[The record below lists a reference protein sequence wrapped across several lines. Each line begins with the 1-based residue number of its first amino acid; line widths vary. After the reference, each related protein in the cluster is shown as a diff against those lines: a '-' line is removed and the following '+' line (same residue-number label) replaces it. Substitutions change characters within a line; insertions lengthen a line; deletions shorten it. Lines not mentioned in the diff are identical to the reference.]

1 MAVTW
6 NQVRDVIDE
15 VLQLPPERRSEYLKV
30 ACTKPELRRYV
41 ESVILSC
48 ERADG
53 VLDGPALIN
62 SLDFAEEQDS
72 SPSMIGQ
79 RLGSFEIIK
88 EIGAGGMGVVYQAS
102 RADEN
107 FEQHVAIKLLRS
119 GFHSDFTLARF
130 RSERQILA
138 KLQHPNIARLLDGG
152 ATAEGQP
159 YFVMELI
166 EGEPIDQY
174 CDAHKLSTVERLR
187 LFRVVCSA
195 VQYAH
200 RNLFIHRDIKPG
212 NILVTAEGVPKLLD
226 FGIAKILD
234 PVSLPGEAEATVSWA
249 RMLTPE
255 YASPE
260 QARGDPITTASD
272 VYSLGVL
279 LYRLLSGHPPYC
291 VGGRAAQEVLL
302 AITETQP
309 VRPSLAIDRIE
320 TDTGADGQAITL
332 TPELVSRSRDGEP
345 ELLRRRLSGDLDNIV
360 LKAMRKEPDRRYPSV
375 DQFSDDIRRHLDNL
389 PVLARQ
395 DTLSYRTGKFVLRHK
410 AGVLAAALVLL
421 TLVVGVVGT
430 AWEAHVARQQR
441 ARAEQRFNDVRK
453 LANSLIFEVYNS
465 IKDLPGATPARKLLV
480 SRALEYLNSLSH
492 EAAGDPSLQSEL
504 ATAYERVGD
513 VQGNPSHANLGD
525 IPGALDSYRKSL
537 GILESLRTADPNN
550 INVKRQL
557 STEYYD
563 VGLCLDAMGDYQGA
577 LQNSRKALAVDET
590 LSSSAD
596 PSDVDNLAGDYNDIA
611 NKLEHIGDLPGS
623 LENYR
628 RAADV
633 REKIHV
639 DDPKQNANIRT
650 HLASDYQGL
659 GRVMT
664 IEKNFAEAIPVEQR
678 MVALMKELSEQNQES
693 ATLRFSLGQAYESLG
708 QTLEKNGDLA
718 EALQTQRQAFAIFQ
732 NVSASDPTNELSQRF
747 LGFSYAEVGRLLVKR
762 GDVTGGLENLGNA
775 LTIFKTLPSEEQN
788 NNFALSGLGEAY
800 SGMALAHAALAA
812 AKGVSVEQQL
822 EQWREARSWYQ
833 KSLDIWVEMRSRGA
847 LARVDADKPQEMAG
861 GIAQCDT
868 AIARVLG
875 SHASRSNLTP
885 RPIRLLRRY
894 AGGAVSTYQPGFQAN
909 R

>member
-6 NQVRDVIDE
+6 NEVRDVIDE

-48 ERADG
+48 EQADG
-53 VLDGPALIN
+53 ILDGPPLISSIN
-62 SLDFAEEQDS
+62 FAEEQDS
-72 SPSMIGQ
+72 APSIIGQ

-102 RADEN
+102 RVDEN

-152 ATAEGQP
+152 TTAEGQP

-166 EGEPIDQY
+166 EGTPIDQY
-174 CDAHKLSTVERLR
+174 CDAHKLSIVERLR
-187 LFRVVCSA
+187 LFRVVCGA

-234 PVSLPGEAEATVSWA
+234 PVTLPEEAEATVSWA

-279 LYRLLSGHPPYC
+279 LYRLLTGHPPYC
-291 VGGRAAQEVLL
+291 VEGRAAHEVLR
-302 AITETQP
+302 AITETEP
-309 VRPSLAIDRIE
+309 VKPSLVIDRVE

-345 ELLRRRLSGDLDNIV
+345 EILRRRLSGDLDNII
-360 LKAMRKEPDRRYPSV
+360 LKALRKEPDRRYPSV
-375 DQFSDDIRRHLDNL
+375 DQFSEDIGRHLEDL

-395 DTLSYRTGKFVLRHK
+395 DTIRYRTGKFVLRHK
-410 AGVLAAALVLL
+410 AGVLAAALVLV
-421 TLVVGVVGT
+421 TLVVGIVST
-430 AWEAHVARQQR
+430 TWEAHIARQQR
-441 ARAEQRFNDVRK
+441 TRAEQRFNDVRK
-453 LANSLIFEVYNS
+453 LANSLVFELYNA
-465 IKDLPGATPARKLLV
+465 IKDLQGATPARKLLV
-480 SRALEYLNSLSH
+480 GRALEYLNSLSG
-492 EAAGDPSLQSEL
+492 EAAGDASLQSEL

-513 VQGNPSHANLGD
+513 VQGNPSRANLGD
-525 IPGALDSYRKSL
+525 IPGALDSYRRSL
-537 GILESLRTADPNN
+537 AILESLRTADPNN
-550 INVKRQL
+550 VKVKRQL
-557 STEYYD
+557 SMEYYN

-577 LQNSRKALAVDET
+577 LQNSHKALAVDET
-590 LSSSAD
+590 LLSTRE

-628 RAADV
+628 RAAV
-633 REKIHV
+633 IREKINV
-639 DDPKQNANIRT
+639 EDPKQNANIQM
-650 HLASDYQGL
+650 HLASDYQGQGEVL
-659 GRVMT
+659 T

-678 MVALMKELSEQNQES
+678 TIALMKQLSERNQDN
-693 ATLRFSLGQAYESLG
+693 ATLRFSLGQAYETLG
-708 QTLEKNGDLA
+708 QTLEKTGSFT
-718 EALQTQRQAFAIFQ
+718 EALQTQRQALTIFK
-732 NVSASDPTNELSQRF
+732 NVSIADPTNELSQRF
-747 LGFSYAEVGRLLVKR
+747 LGFGYGEVGRLLVKK
-762 GDVTGGLENLGNA
+762 GDVTGGLDDLRKA
-775 LTIFKTLPSEEQN
+775 LTILKSLSSADRN
-788 NNFALSGLGEAY
+788 NNFALSGLAGAY
-800 SGMALAHAALAA
+800 SGMGLAHAALATTRNA
-812 AKGVSVEQQL
+812 RVEQQL
-822 EQWREARSWYQ
+822 EHWHEARSWYQ
-833 KSLDIWVEMRSRGA
+833 KGLDVWLDMRSRGA

-861 GIAQCDT
+861 EIARCDA
-868 AIARVLG
+868 AIAKLRSAHLARSNFSQVHS
-875 SHASRSNLTP
+875 SHA
-885 RPIRLLRRY
+885 RLLRLRSPSHR
-894 AGGAVSTYQPGFQAN
+894 ASGHRLN
-909 R
+909 